1 MDFENIKL
9 DFYEGFEGED
19 EIRLY
24 ANSKDVSFK
33 LNRKTNSYEGFSEIQ
48 LKQNEN
54 GIVFFSIWDG
64 YFSQIISELLSN
76 IENDV
81 LPQFI
86 VNYNIVEG
94 WFWDNGPELIVK
106 EEMNWFIEKIESTIL
121 NKDDNFKNKFWDIES
136 IKNLHSYLQLV
147 RKNDLELRISKE

>member
-1 MDFENIKL
+1 MDLENIKL

-24 ANSKDVSFK
+24 ANSKDVFFK
-33 LNRKTNSYEGFSEIQ
+33 PNRKTNLYGDFIEIQ

-64 YFSQIISELLSN
+64 YFLPIISEILSN

-86 VNYNIVEG
+86 INYKTVEG
-94 WFWDNGPELIVK
+94 WVWNNEPELIVK
-106 EEMNWFIEKIESTIL
+106 DEMNWFIEKIQSTIL
-121 NKDDNFKNKFWDIES
+121 NKDDNFKNKFWNIES
-136 IKNLHSYLQLV
+136 ITNLHLYLQFV
-147 RKNDLELRISKE
+147 KEKDLELRISKE

>member
-1 MDFENIKL
+1 MDLENIKL

-24 ANSKDVSFK
+24 ANPKDVSFK
-33 LNRKTNSYEGFSEIQ
+33 LNRKTNSFGDFIGIQ

-54 GIVFFSIWDG
+54 RIVFFSIWDG
-64 YFSQIISELLSN
+64 YFSPIISEILSN

-86 VNYNIVEG
+86 VNYNIVQG

-106 EEMNWFIEKIESTIL
+106 DEMNWFMEKIQSTIL
-121 NKDDNFKNKFWDIES
+121 NKEDNFKNKFRNIES
-136 IKNLHSYLQLV
+136 ITNLHSYLQFV
-147 RKNDLELRISKE
+147 KENDLELRISKE